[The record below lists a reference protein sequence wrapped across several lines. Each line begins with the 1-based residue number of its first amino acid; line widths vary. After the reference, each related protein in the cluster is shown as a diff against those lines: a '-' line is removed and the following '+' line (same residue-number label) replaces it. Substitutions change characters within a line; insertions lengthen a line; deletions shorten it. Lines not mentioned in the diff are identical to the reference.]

1 MTDTRVGSFIRAGF
15 IFCCLVLP
23 LAAGAQTSTVNF
35 GTSYQTI
42 RGFGASTAWTAPLT
56 TAQADAVWGTSGSE
70 LGLSINRARI
80 DPGGSGNWG
89 AELANA
95 QEAVARGAVEFA
107 TPWSPPAYMKTNGNV
122 VGGSLS
128 PSYYGAYANYLESFV
143 NYMASGGV
151 NLYAISMQ
159 NEPDFVPDY
168 EGCGWTAQQMDTWV
182 ANNSSVLTTRLM
194 MPESASFNFSQS
206 DATLNDPN
214 AVGHVSI
221 IAGHLY
227 GATISYYANAENHGK
242 EVWATEHYLT
252 PSGASA
258 AIGDAIAAAIEVH
271 TAMTVGSYN
280 AYVWWWIAQNS
291 GNANINT
298 GLVDVSGNPTYYG
311 YAIGQFSRFVRPG
324 AARVSATSP
333 SSGVYISA
341 YKGSSNGTIVAINS
355 NSNPVSMT
363 FALQGLSP
371 SSAIPYQ
378 TTSAGGLIQQSPVNI
393 SNGSFA
399 YTLPAQSIVSFV
411 TSGSSAACASAP
423 SAPGGL
429 LASAA
434 SSSGVNLS
442 WTAVAP
448 PANCSVS
455 SYTVYRSTING
466 FTPSASNQVGTASG
480 TSFSD
485 SGLSA
490 ATTYYYVVE
499 AVDGAGS
506 SGPSSQASATTQS
519 VGGSCTSV
527 PGAPSGLSAAATSSG
542 SINLSWNAVTP
553 PTNCSISSYSVY
565 RSTTRGFTPSSSN
578 LVGTSSGTSFANSG
592 LTASTTYYYV
602 VEAVDGA
609 GSSAASSQASATTQA
624 ASGRINTRAWYHITT
639 TVNGAGLCLD
649 DANGSTANGAVLQQ
663 YTCGNGQYNQEW
675 QFRPAAANRYY
686 AVVNRYASSL
696 VWDDTGGSTANGNKI
711 QLYTYASGNA
721 NQEWQAISL
730 GNNLWKFVNLASGL
744 CLDST
749 TSTNNAVQLQQYQCV
764 SGDSAQVFQLTPEP

>member
-1 MTDTRVGSFIRAGF
+1 MRVGNCIRAGL
-15 IFCCLVLP
+15 ILCGLALP
-23 LAAGAQTSTVNF
+23 LAAGAQTAAVNF
-35 GTSYQTI
+35 ATTYQTI
-42 RGFGASTAWTAPLT
+42 RGFGASTAWTAVLT

-80 DPGGSGNWG
+80 DPGGSANWG
-89 AELANA
+89 TELANA

-122 VGGSLS
+122 VGGSLN
-128 PSYYGAYANYLESFV
+128 PSYYGAFANYLESFV

-159 NEPDFVPDY
+159 NEPDFVPTNY
-168 EGCGWTAQQMDTWV
+168 EGCGWTPQQMDTWV

-194 MPESASFNFSQS
+194 MPESASFNFNQS

-221 IAGHLY
+221 VAGHLY

-258 AIGDAIAAAIEVH
+258 TISDAIAAAIEVH

-291 GNANINT
+291 GNANINN
-298 GLVDVSGNPTYYG
+298 GLVDNNGNPTYYG

-324 AARVSATSP
+324 AVRVSATSP

-341 YKGSSNGTIVAINS
+341 YKGGSSGTIVAINS
-355 NSNPVSMT
+355 NGNPVAMT

-371 SSAIPYQ
+371 SSATPYE
-378 TTSAGGLIQQSPVNI
+378 TTSGGGLMQQSPVPV
-393 SNGSFA
+393 SNGSFS
-399 YTLPAQSIVSFV
+399 YTLPARSIVSFV
-411 TSGSSAACASAP
+411 TSGSGTSCVSAP
-423 SAPGGL
+423 NAPGGL
-429 LASAA
+429 LASAG
-434 SSSGVNLS
+434 SSSSVNLS
-442 WTAVAP
+442 WTAVTP
-448 PANCSVS
+448 PASCSIN
-455 SYTVYRSTING
+455 SYNVYRSTISG
-466 FTPSASNQVGTASG
+466 FTPSAGNQVGVASG

-506 SGPSSQASATTQS
+506 SGPSTQVSATTQS
-519 VGGSCTSV
+519 VGGACTSV
-527 PGAPSGLSAAATSSG
+527 PGAPSRLSAAAASSS

-553 PTNCSISSYSVY
+553 PANCSISSYSIY
-565 RSTTRGFTPSSSN
+565 RGTTSGFAPSSSN
-578 LVGTSSGTSFANSG
+578 QVGTTSGASFTDSR
-592 LTASTTYYYV
+592 LSASTTYYYV

-609 GSSAASSQASATTQA
+609 GSSAPSYQANATTEA
-624 ASGRINTRAWYHITT
+624 ASGGINTSAWYRVTT
-639 TVNGAGLCLD
+639 TFNGAGLCVD
-649 DANGSTANGAVLQQ
+649 DANGSTANRTRLIQ
-663 YTCGNGQYNQEW
+663 YRCGNGQYNQEW
-675 QFRPAAANRYY
+675 QFRPAAANGYY
-686 AVVNRYASSL
+686 AVFNRYASSL

-711 QLYTYASGNA
+711 QLYTYISGNA
-721 NQEWQAISL
+721 NQEWQAVSL

-764 SGDSAQVFQLTPEP
+764 AGDSAQVFHLTPEP